1 MEISGKVIGG
11 QITEGPYRQVGQIR
25 LHLMSTVVPQ
35 KEWGAS
41 MILPVR
47 QGNGPWGSMGTNSS
61 GKWLQ
66 AGREMMAFVLPLKE
80 GGDQARIGAVKTG
93 GGVEK

>member
-11 QITEGPYRQVGQIR
+11 SDHRGPYRQVGQIR
-25 LHLMSTVVPQ
+25 LHLTQ

-41 MILPVR
+41 VVLPVR
-47 QGNGPWGSMGTNSS
+47 EGNGPWGSMGTNSS
-61 GKWLQ
+61 GKWLE
-66 AGREMMAFVLPLKE
+66 AGREPMAFVLPLKE